1 MQDKT
6 MMRFQY
12 IPIRMAIITNIENI
26 GGKIQVRYRA
36 TGMLTYYRW
45 KCYSQKTVWQFLIK
59 VKIHLHDPKASPSY
73 SL

>member
-12 IPIRMAIITNIENI
+12 IPIRMAIITNVENI

-45 KCYSQKTVWQFLIK
+45 KCKTVLLLSENSVAVSHK
-59 VKIHLHDPKASPSY
+59 GKNTPP
-73 SL
+73 